1 MDLSPGKPHGA
12 PPRAARAARGTTPSA
27 SDRESLK
34 QARRAFE
41 RGDDDDAR
49 RRLDR
54 IVESG
59 LRFADVHYML
69 GLVHERQDDLDAAAA
84 SLREAIRINPGY
96 VEALVALASV
106 CERLGD
112 YDQSRGLAERAGQLS
127 RAGDQGL
134 DATTRGKLTNQQ
146 AALADALAAAGLRRE
161 AIEQYR
167 QALERCPTFHDIRHR
182 LGVTLR
188 EAGLPFQALQ
198 EFERILDVH
207 PALLESRIQLGL
219 TCYAM
224 GRANDAV
231 RAWRQVLE
239 LDPTRREAG
248 MYLRLVAGKA
258 SDAGSPALRD
268 AAARAALDGT
278 GTADSSAAGRMG
290 TGWATKPLSAQGAA
304 FADDRSKDVP
314 GNGSDLPSDEA
325 SEVDAG
331 LDRALGAIFE

>member
-1 MDLSPGKPHGA
+1 MDLSPGRPVGT
-12 PPRAARAARGTTPSA
+12 PPRAARAASPTTPSA
-27 SDRESLK
+27 GDRENLK

-41 RGDDDDAR
+41 RGDDEEAR

-54 IVESG
+54 VVDSG

-69 GLVHERQDDLDAAAA
+69 GLVHERQGDLDAAAA
-84 SLREAIRINPGY
+84 SLRESIRINPGY
-96 VEALVALASV
+96 VEALIALASV
-106 CERLGD
+106 CERQGD
-112 YDQSRGLAERAGQLS
+112 YDQSRGLAERAEQLS
-127 RAGDQGL
+127 RAGAAGL

-167 QALERCPTFHDIRHR
+167 LALERCPTFHDIRHR

-188 EAGLPFQALQ
+188 EAGLPFQALE

-219 TCYAM
+219 TCYSM
-224 GRANDAV
+224 GRANDAL

-239 LDPTRREAG
+239 LDPTRREAR
-248 MYLRLVAGKA
+248 MYLRLVA
-258 SDAGSPALRD
+258 PD
-268 AAARAALDGT
+268 AANAGDPAIAESGATPGAEPETAALT
-278 GTADSSAAGRMG
+278 Q
-290 TGWATKPLSAQGAA
+290 TGWATKPLATRAGDAA
-304 FADDRSKDVP
+304 EGRSKHVP
-314 GNGSDLPSDEA
+314 GDAASEA
-325 SEVDAG
+325 SRKTADGAREDDAA